1 MEKVDMNKLEVAIKY
16 VQRIADGYHPVSNVP
31 MEEDAVLNNPN
42 VIRCMFFIKEV
53 LEEVYHNDGMIAGK
67 KAKAK
72 KEPFPF
78 EILREFQYQEDK
90 SISHLLAQ
98 VHAPIEG
105 MDIKKI
111 SPQTV
116 TTWLK
121 SAGYLTVEYCVEVKK
136 ESTIPTEKGKA
147 LGIYSEVREYG
158 NNTYLIV
165 LYNQRAQE
173 FIVENLEKIVNG
185 EIVEE

>member
-1 MEKVDMNKLEVAIKY
+1 METVDMNKLEVAIKY
-16 VQRIADGYHPVSNVP
+16 VQRIADGCNPVSNVP
-31 MEEDAVLNNPN
+31 MEDDTVLNNPN

-53 LEEVYHNDGMIAGK
+53 LEEVRRNDGMIAGK
-67 KAKAK
+67 RAKAK

-78 EILREFQYQEDK
+78 DILKEFQYQEDK

-98 VHAPIEG
+98 VHAPIEER
-105 MDIKKI
+105 DIKKI

-121 SAGYLTVEYCVEVKK
+121 SAEYLTTDYCAEVKK
-136 ESTIPTEKGKA
+136 ESTMPTEKGKE
-147 LGIYSEVREYG
+147 LGIYSEVRDYG
-158 NNTYLIV
+158 GRTYLAVI
-165 LYNQRAQE
+165 YNRKAQE
-173 FIVENLEKIVNG
+173 FIVKNLEKIVNG